1 MIKANSRLD
10 MKFDWSQIDLS
21 DVLAESGKIVAQE
34 IRGSV
39 KRGESADEGVSL
51 QINAPSTIKQKV
63 RLSGES
69 KPLVAKYKTLISPNN
84 YKIESD
90 SKSAKI
96 TLSNMMHPSGNASVA
111 EIGAWNHY
119 GTNKIPARSFFGITE
134 TAKKRIIAMVARK
147 IKEVVRG

>member
-1 MIKANSRLD
+1 MIKAKSRLD

-39 KRGESADEGVSL
+39 KRGESAVEGVSL

-69 KPLVAKYKTLISPNN
+69 KPLVAKHKTLISTSS

-90 SKSAKI
+90 AKSAKI
-96 TLSNMMHPSGNASVA
+96 TLSDMQHPSGNASIA
-111 EIGAWNHY
+111 DIGAWNHN
-119 GTNKIPARSFFGITE
+119 GTNKIPSRPFFGITD
-134 TAKKRIIAMVARK
+134 TAKKRIIAMVARN
-147 IKEVVRG
+147 IKEVLRG